1 MSTQIDAAIQPY
13 FRTVDGLSIRLA
25 ESGDPGRGTSALLL
39 SPLPE
44 SLFAFEPTWSRLSE
58 HAHLVAVDLP
68 GFGHSERRD
77 ALMSPRAMG
86 DFIVRLADELELEQP
101 HVVGPDVGAAAAL
114 VAAAH
119 HPGRLRS
126 LVVGSGGLAVPLQV
140 GEPLK
145 GWTQAPDLEPYRRV
159 DGRQIVDAAMA
170 THERFTP
177 SDAAREDYR
186 SAYAGERFAESMR
199 YVRAYPA
206 ELPVLRD
213 LLPMIRTPVLA
224 INGRRDAV
232 VPPAN
237 VEFLVERLP
246 NAKLALLD
254 APHFAWE
261 DAADDYAEAVTAWWD
276 GGYAAAKPGR
286 SDDRADGRNQRGAP
300 RTVAGLA
307 SIPALATAP
316 PATEFV
322 DVDGVR
328 VATSS
333 IGTGEPLVLLHR
345 FRGTLDD
352 WDPALLAAL
361 ARERRVICFDSIGVG
376 ESGGVAPDA
385 VEPMADFA
393 ASVVQS
399 LGPGAVD
406 VLGYSL
412 GGFVAQVLAIKHPH
426 RVRRLILA
434 ATMPPG
440 GVPNVEWSRDWLGAA
455 STPVPSPAIALSLF
469 YTETPASRAAG
480 AASFGRL
487 TRPPSSYV
495 SPGAMA
501 AQARAIA
508 RFAEGE
514 DGWGARLKEI
524 AAPAFVAN
532 GDHDGLF
539 PAIDSAVLAREI
551 PRSRLAIYPDS
562 GHGFLFQHTERFAED
577 VLRFLGQV

>member
-1 MSTQIDAAIQPY
+1 MSTLIHAAIEPY

-25 ESGDPGRGTSALLL
+25 ESADPGRGTSALLL
-39 SPLPE
+39 SPWPE
-44 SLFAFEPTWSRLSE
+44 SLFAFEPTWSRLAE

-86 DFIVRLADELELEQP
+86 DFLVRLADELGLEQP
-101 HVVGPDVGAAAAL
+101 HVVAPDVGAAAAL
-114 VAAAH
+114 FAAAR

-126 LVVGSGGLAVPLQV
+126 LVVGSGGLAVPLQL

-145 GWTQAPDLEPYRRV
+145 GWIEAPDLEPYRRV
-159 DGRQIVDAAMA
+159 DGRHIVDVALA
-170 THERFTP
+170 TLERFTP
-177 SDAAREDYR
+177 SDTAREDYR

-213 LLPMIRTPVLA
+213 LLPAIRTPVLA

-232 VPPAN
+232 VPPVN

-246 NAKLALLD
+246 NGTLALLD

-261 DAADDYAEAVTAWWD
+261 DAADDYAAAVTAWWD
-276 GGYAAAKPGR
+276 GGYAAA
-286 SDDRADGRNQRGAP
+286 AP
-300 RTVAGLA
+300 SGPPSAARTVAA
-307 SIPALATAP
+307 VAIPALTAAP
-316 PATEFV
+316 PATTFV
-322 DVDGVR
+322 DVNGVR
-328 VATSS
+328 VATRSTGS
-333 IGTGEPLVLLHR
+333 GEPLVLLHR

-376 ESGGVAPDA
+376 ESGGVVPDA

-393 ASVVQS
+393 ARVIET
-399 LGPGAVD
+399 LGLGAVD

-412 GGFVAQVLAIKHPH
+412 GGFVAQVLAIKHPYL
-426 RVRRLILA
+426 VRRLVLA

-440 GVPNVEWSRDWLGAA
+440 GVPNAEWSRDWLATA
-455 STPVPSPAIALSLF
+455 SSPVPSPATGLSLF
-469 YTETPASRAAG
+469 YTETSASRAAG
-480 AASFGRL
+480 AASFARM
-487 TRPPSSYV
+487 TRPPASYV
-495 SPGAMA
+495 SPAAMA

-508 RFAEGE
+508 RFADGE

-532 GDHDGLF
+532 GDRDGLF

-551 PRSRLAIYPDS
+551 RDSRLAIYPDS
-562 GHGFLFQHTERFAED
+562 GHGFLFQHAERFSDD
-577 VLRFLGQV
+577 VLQFLGQEKVTQDSLVR